1 VLKGVSFEIKP
12 GQSVAIVGPSGSGKS
27 TIVKLLLRMYDPN
40 EGQMSI
46 DGVDV
51 KDLTQQSLRSAV
63 AVVPQ
68 DTVSRPVSLLAFLKV
83 VSLKYSAG
91 SSKAQVWTHES

>member
-68 DTVSRPVSLLAFLKV
+68 DTVSRSGSSLAFLKL
-83 VSLKYSAG
+83 VSLKYCRL
-91 SSKAQVWTHES
+91 E